1 VSTVVCKGLAE
12 FRRVFKRDMLKK
24 AKELQKAVHA
34 TAKDGLEYIDNN
46 TLPIA
51 FGELRKS
58 GHVET
63 TAASAKIVFDAPH
76 AAAVE
81 NGSRPHCPPLA
92 PLLRWVKH
100 RGMQGLAAYKDPG
113 ARYGNFRRMGL
124 HGKGIAR
131 VKRLPGT
138 TTAHHALNIA
148 AQINAME
155 SKGEVPVDA
164 AMQIARAI
172 QMAIKARGTKPH
184 FYARRAIPWIRDRLH
199 ARLQAVFHK
208 ST

>member
-1 VSTVVCKGLAE
+1 MATVVCKSFAE

-34 TAKDGLEYIDNN
+34 TAKDGLEYIQNN
-46 TLPIA
+46 TIPVA
-51 FGELRKS
+51 FGELRDS

-63 TAASAKIVFDAPH
+63 TGVTSKIIFDAPH

-100 RGMQGLAAYKDPG
+100 RGIDQGKLAAA
-113 ARYGNFRRMGL
+113 AR
-124 HGKGIAR
+124 KGGMRITRKGFDR
-131 VKRLPGT
+131 VRRLPGT
-138 TTAHHALNIA
+138 TTVHHVMSLGQQIAL
-148 AQINAME
+148 ME
-155 SKGEVPVDA
+155 SKGTMPEDA

-172 QMAIKARGTKPH
+172 QAVIAKRGTMPH
-184 FYARRAIPWIRDRLH
+184 HYASNAIPWIRARLH
-199 ARLQAVFHK
+199 ARLKSVFNAH
-208 ST
+208 T